1 MSTIAFVCLAVVCVA
16 LGILNTIF
24 NKLVGWKGIVIRGL
38 FIFSLITFTL
48 ITSNLTGVNNAL
60 PLFVTLAL
68 ALLLLAD
75 VTYVAMSDE
84 DKYKPVI
91 NGGFLSASCILFALS
106 AVSLA
111 EFALLAFLGGLF
123 AGLGIGL
130 VVCAVKKQKGVK
142 NVLMNILTFACIGL
156 FIGLSVNAVSCFKT
170 FNQLNLCACWSGS
183 ILNRKNCCELWEGE
197 NCKLFG
203 KSFVHNCFNSNYII
217 NIFLLKLKNFQK
229 KY

>member
-156 FIGLSVNAVSCFKT
+156 FIGLSVNAVLVSKHLISSICVLAGAVAFLIERIVANCGKGKT
-170 FNQLNLCACWSGS
+170 ANCLARALFTIALIAITLS
-183 ILNRKNCCELWEGE
+183 IY
-197 NCKLFG
+197 F
-203 KSFVHNCFNSNYII
+203 Y
-217 NIFLLKLKNFQK
+217 
-229 KY
+229 